1 MEVQADTV
9 ATLEPEAV
17 VPKASKRGG
26 ARPGT
31 GGARPGAGRPK
42 KVDPDKPVLIEQEWS
57 MLELLR
63 QVALGRVAISPQQLT
78 AARTAV
84 QYEHI
89 KAGDGGVKAARQNA
103 ATEAHGEIQTTPPP
117 GGG

>member
-1 MEVQADTV
+1 MDDIET
-9 ATLEPEAV
+9 TEEAV
-17 VPKASKRGG
+17 TVEKKPGKRGG

-42 KVDPDKPVLIEQEWS
+42 KVDPDKPVLIEKEWT

-89 KAGDGGVKAARQNA
+89 KPGDGGVKAARANA
-103 ATEAHGEIQTTPPP
+103 AEQAHSEVKTTPPP
-117 GGG
+117 GSGGG

>member
-1 MEVQADTV
+1 MTDIEVAIADE
-9 ATLEPEAV
+9 LEAV
-17 VPKASKRGG
+17 VVKKPGKRGG
-26 ARPGT
+26 ARPNT

-42 KVDPDKPVLIEQEWS
+42 KVDPDKPVVIHEEWT

-84 QYEHI
+84 QYEGF
-89 KAGDGGVKAARQNA
+89 KPGMGGVKDARAKDAAV
-103 ATEAHGEIQTTPPP
+103 AHDDIQTTPPP
-117 GGG
+117 GAK